1 MDSNN
6 KNSDRQRL
14 DNLIAGRTSGGR
26 LADSELSPFFK
37 NKKNTP
43 LIVMIAAWTVFLLYY
58 AYINFSVP
66 EITTTS
72 FNPVSKIILKAK
84 STDFMEE
91 NYADFEKDMEI
102 DINTGMIKNKNG
114 YTVTCKDK
122 NNQAS
127 KVVIYFDRK
136 FEILNHRPQIIAAQP
151 DSGE

>member
-1 MDSNN
+1 MNN
-6 KNSDRQRL
+6 RNNDHQRL

-26 LADSELSPFFK
+26 LADSELPPFFR
-37 NKKNTP
+37 NKKNIP
-43 LIVMIAAWTVFLLYY
+43 LIVLIAAWTVFLLYY

-102 DINTGMIKNKNG
+102 DINTGMVKNKSG

-122 NNQAS
+122 DNESS

-136 FEILNHRPQIIAAQP
+136 FEILNHRPQIIP
-151 DSGE
+151 DK